1 MSLGLGIN
9 GINSYAY
16 DPYFAYALN
25 AYNPNFQG
33 TQQTVSQPQVTTPA
47 VDTSASTA
55 NLPQADYSEKNSN
68 AGTVAGVIGTLATA
82 GTLIYAYRKGKGTG
96 EGLTRLKNGFKK
108 MFGMEVNTAVT
119 QAAETASK
127 KTPAL
132 TGIKVVMKNGKPV
145 YYIPGKTETI
155 TDLNQINGL
164 MNNKE
169 IRKLAGLRFKSGES
183 TISSGTFNI
192 TDKNIKNTIQFDG
205 DKIVKI
211 TNENGQDIT
220 SQFIK
225 DGKIIEN
232 LNSDQYNFVE
242 SIKARIAKIKQ
253 GDTDTILGKD
263 TNLTNF
269 TYTTKIG
276 DNSATVF
283 RPSVSVRTNKPQVKS
298 VTRLKEFKADD
309 DAVLAEVRRQREAG
323 HNIDALIAEEFVEKG
338 KLPPNYKV
346 AEFEIK
352 DGDKIIKIVDGKAAG
367 FSIKENGKTK
377 YYNED
382 SDKFKAYLERNQK
395 YVDDKI
401 AKALKDGKIPTGA
414 TIVQV

>member
-33 TQQTVSQPQVTTPA
+33 AQQTVSQPQVTTPA

-55 NLPQADYSEKNSN
+55 NLPKADYSEKSN
-68 AGTVAGVIGTLATA
+68 AGTVATVVGTLATA

-108 MFGMEVNTAVT
+108 MFGMEVNTVAT
-119 QAAETASK
+119 QAAETVSK

-132 TGIKVVMKNGKPV
+132 TEIKVAMKNGKPV

-155 TDLNQINGL
+155 TDINQINGL

-169 IRKLAGLRFKSGES
+169 MRMLTGLRFKSGET

-192 TDKNIKNTIQFDG
+192 TDKNIKNAVQFDG

-225 DGKIIEN
+225 DGKVIEN

-242 SIKARIAKIKQ
+242 SIKDRIAKIKQ
-253 GDTDTILGKD
+253 GDIDTIFGKD
-263 TNLTNF
+263 TNLTDF

-283 RPSVSVRTNKPQVKS
+283 RPSISVRTNKPQVKS
-298 VTRLKEFKADD
+298 VTKLKEFKADD

-323 HNIDALIAEEFVEKG
+323 HNIDALIAEKFVKKG

-352 DGDKIIKIVDGKAAG
+352 DGDKIVKIVDGKAVG
-367 FSIKENGKTK
+367 YSIKENGKTK
-377 YYNED
+377 FYKKGC
-382 SDKFKAYLERNQK
+382 DKFEAYLERNQK
-395 YVDDKI
+395 FVDDKI
-401 AKALKDGKIPTGA
+401 ADALKDGNIPNGA

>member
-9 GINSYAY
+9 GINSYAN

-33 TQQTVSQPQVTTPA
+33 VQQTVSQPQVTTPA

-108 MFGMEVNTAVT
+108 MFV
-119 QAAETASK
+119 
-127 KTPAL
+127 

-253 GDTDTILGKD
+253 GDIDTIFGKD
-263 TNLTNF
+263 TNLTDF

-283 RPSVSVRTNKPQVKS
+283 RPSISVRTNKPQVKS
-298 VTRLKEFKADD
+298 VTKLKEFKADD

-323 HNIDALIAEEFVEKG
+323 HNIDALIAEEFVKKG

-352 DGDKIIKIVDGKAAG
+352 DGDKIVKIVDGKAVG
-367 FSIKENGKTK
+367 YSIKENGKTK
-377 YYNED
+377 FYKKGC
-382 SDKFKAYLERNQK
+382 DKFEAYLERNQK